1 MANGN
6 TQYEYGLTPEETAP
20 GILGF
25 FNFLRGPVVD
35 AFTPER
41 REVITPSKTTY
52 TEVDGMYRPTTTPGV
67 YGPAE
72 RGIQYMPVV
81 QGAKSTYEFLENLI
95 SSGKAREEASEAFV
109 KGIGTLLEDQRRAAF
124 NAGLGGDLQFY
135 DPEQRRVVGY
145 DPLLVPTLGAVGAAA
160 APVKGGAVVG
170 MFAGRR
176 ASNADLDALET
187 AKKMENKGHSRDEIL
202 DQTGWFRFNDRDGKP
217 MGEWKFEIPD
227 EASVAVSDPAALK
240 PYLTPTGRVKEG
252 SGRTGYGP
260 EIDKLLVHDELYKA
274 YPGVDLAKNV
284 VSLDEITRKR
294 AALVPRL
301 AALRAKKN
309 EMDPSEYKKAVDALE
324 EEDAGLL
331 RELLKNMPMS
341 EVPGGPAKTAREK
354 FPLMDRP
361 IGDTL
366 VERTTSGGQLGSGTV
381 GYYKPGLNIMAV
393 QRDKYKDTSY
403 PMDSKYFELY
413 EKAQKDFEDAGFSLR
428 ALLFGMEV
436 PSDIPTKEM
445 PYVPSGRGLEYRVRK
460 AGEKGVE
467 GPVDP
472 RTLPKNLKK
481 QLAQLE
487 KYEPEQK
494 RKARLQAFRST
505 ALHELQHAI
514 QEREGF
520 EKGGDPA
527 QFKGK
532 RLPINPTTGERFT
545 PLELYQALVGETEAR
560 LVQKR
565 MDMTPEE
572 RRATPPYSQVD
583 ESSMFT
589 LKEVE
594 DYFYL
599 DPRSP
604 TPTFPSR

>member
-1 MANGN
+1 MADPKV
-6 TQYEYGLTPEETAP
+6 QYEYGRTPEETAP

-25 FNFLRGPVVD
+25 FNVLRGPVVD

-41 REVITPSKTTY
+41 RRVITPSETTY
-52 TEVDGMYRPTTTPGV
+52 TEIDGMYYPKTTPGV

-72 RGIQYMPVV
+72 RGIEYMPVV
-81 QGAKSTYEFLENLI
+81 QGAKSAYEFLGELI
-95 SSGKAREEASEAFV
+95 SSGEKRGETAEALV
-109 KGIGTLLEDQRRAAF
+109 KGIATLLEDQKRAAI

-135 DPEQRRVVGY
+135 DPEQKRVVGY
-145 DPLLVPTLGAVGAAA
+145 DPLLVPTLAAAGAVA
-160 APVKGGAVVG
+160 APVRGPGVVLG

-187 AKKMENKGHSRDEIL
+187 AKKMENKGHSRDEIW
-202 DQTGWFRFNDRDGKP
+202 DQTGWFRFQDRDGKP

-227 EASVAVSDPAALK
+227 EASVAVSDSAALK

-274 YPGVDLAKNV
+274 YPGVDLAENV

-294 AALVPRL
+294 AALIPKL

-309 EMDPSEYKKAVDALE
+309 EMDPSEYQKAVDALE

-331 RELLKNMPMS
+331 RELLKNMPIS
-341 EVPGGPAKTAREK
+341 EFPGGPAKTAREK

-361 IGDTL
+361 IGDTV
-366 VERTTSGGQLGSGTV
+366 VERTTSGGGLSGRTA

-393 QRDKYKDTSY
+393 RRDRYKDKPY
-403 PMDSKYFELY
+403 QMDSKYFELL
-413 EKAQKDFEDAGFSLR
+413 EKAQKDFEDAGLVLGDHSRRHRKF
-428 ALLFGMEV
+428 FV
-436 PSDIPTKEM
+436 
-445 PYVPSGRGLEYRVRK
+445 VRK
-460 AGEKGVE
+460 LGETGPE
-467 GPVDP
+467 GAVDP
-472 RTLPKNLKK
+472 KTLPKNLKK
-481 QLAQLE
+481 QLAQLN

-494 RKARLQAFRST
+494 RKDQLREFRSV

-514 QEREGF
+514 QQREGF
-520 EKGGDPA
+520 EKGGDPSDFQGA
-527 QFKGK
+527 
-532 RLPINPTTGERFT
+532 RLPINPKTGKRYT
-545 PLELYQALVGETEAR
+545 PYELYRDLVGETEAR
-560 LVQKR
+560 LVQER
-565 MDMTPEE
+565 RDMTPEE
-572 RRATPPYSQVD
+572 RQATPPYSQVD
-583 ESSMFT
+583 ESKMFT
-589 LKEVE
+589 RKEVE
-594 DYFYL
+594 DYFFL